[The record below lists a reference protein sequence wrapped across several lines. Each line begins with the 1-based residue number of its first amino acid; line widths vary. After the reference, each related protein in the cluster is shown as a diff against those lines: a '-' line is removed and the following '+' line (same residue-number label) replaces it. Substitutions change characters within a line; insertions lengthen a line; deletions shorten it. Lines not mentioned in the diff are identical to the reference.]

1 MPASKKTKAKPKF
14 QIFGNT
20 STDLFISSTIS
31 GVFLLV
37 VLTFQSFY
45 FINPFAALTP
55 WLAFEQLLSTI
66 GWVLFI
72 VAMPVVQVLHNRH
85 RVFQSLGLISFALYP
100 VALILIHLSLWV
112 TTGNA
117 FVSYLG
123 IYPIFFFTD
132 LIAPTIYLFMWLA
145 QRRLGK

>member
-1 MPASKKTKAKPKF
+1 M
-14 QIFGNT
+14 
-20 STDLFISSTIS
+20 
-31 GVFLLV
+31 
-37 VLTFQSFY
+37 
-45 FINPFAALTP
+45 
-55 WLAFEQLLSTI
+55 AFEQLLSTI

-72 VAMPVVQVLHNRH
+72 VAMPVVQVLRNRH
-85 RVFQSLGLISFALYP
+85 RIFQSLGLVSFALYP

>member
-1 MPASKKTKAKPKF
+1 MAKAKAKPKF
-14 QIFGNT
+14 QIFGNVANDFFT
-20 STDLFISSTIS
+20 SITIS
-31 GVFLLV
+31 VVFLLV
-37 VLTFQSFY
+37 VLTYQNFY
-45 FINPFAALTP
+45 FINPFAAITP

-72 VAMPVVQVLHNRH
+72 VAMPVLQLLSNRH
-85 RVFQSLGLISFALYP
+85 RVFQPLGLISFALYP

-132 LIAPTIYLFMWLA
+132 IIAPAIYLFMWLA
-145 QRRLGK
+145 QRRISR